1 MPALVRQVMMPDPA
15 TIAPDAT
22 VEDVVKAMRE
32 HELPGLPVVDGDD
45 RLVGI
50 VTESDLVIADDE
62 GDLHIPHYIELF
74 GGMVFLEP
82 LRGFEARLKKAAAAT
97 ARDMMTADP
106 VTVEADDP
114 VRKAAR
120 LIADSGHNRLPVVE
134 GGRLVGVVTRVDVL
148 GALAAE

>member
-1 MPALVRQVMMPDPA
+1 MPALVRDVMTADPP
-15 TIAPDAT
+15 TVGPDAT
-22 VEDVVKAMRE
+22 VEEVVRLMRE
-32 HELPGLPVVDGDD
+32 HELPGLPVVDGDG

-62 GDLHIPHYIELF
+62 GDLHIPHYVELF

-82 LRGFEARLKKAAAAT
+82 LRGFEARLRKAAAAT

-120 LIADSGHNRLPVVE
+120 LIADSGHNRLPVTD
-134 GGRLVGVVTRVDVL
+134 GGKLVGVVTRVDVL

>member
-1 MPALVRQVMMPDPA
+1 MPALVRQVMTQEPV
-15 TIAPDAT
+15 TVTPDAT
-22 VEDVVKAMRE
+22 VEDVVTAMRT
-32 HELPGLPVVDGDD
+32 HELPGLPVVDGDG

-120 LIADSGHNRLPVVE
+120 MIADSGHNRLPVVE
-134 GGRLVGVVTRVDVL
+134 DGKLVGVVTRVDVL

>member
-1 MPALVRQVMMPDPA
+1 VAALVRQAMTPDPV
-15 TIAPDAT
+15 TVGPDAT

-32 HELPGLPVVDGDD
+32 HELPGLPVVDGDG

-120 LIADSGHNRLPVVE
+120 LIADSGHNRLPVTD
-134 GGRLVGVVTRVDVL
+134 GGKLVGVVTRVDVL